1 MSFLS
6 GIKNFIKTEILGI
19 EEINTETQ
27 NVQKKDNT
35 PVIEC
40 ETEKPVDKYEKEI
53 QIKVKLKLIKV

>member
-40 ETEKPVDKYEKEI
+40 ETEKACR
-53 QIKVKLKLIKV
+53 